1 MTGDGKREVPAATS
15 KLIFNAWQN
24 RFFPDGLTDQDMMY
38 LTSLGKTIPQEKI
51 YEMYQQLQGSK
62 IED

>member
-1 MTGDGKREVPAATS
+1 MPAATS

-24 RFFPDGLTDQDMMY
+24 KFFPDGLTEQDMMY
-38 LTSLGKTIPQEKI
+38 LRSLGKTIPQEKI
-51 YEMYQQLQGSK
+51 YEMFQQLQGSK